1 MSSKVAEVK
10 VAIQR
15 QKLWTTAVVTLCVVF
30 LVLNVSTFYRNRRTV
45 ANMREMHQKMLDLK
59 VELESLKQSE
69 AFEGQ
74 VLDAVTY
81 STSGEEVPGIH
92 LPLDELS
99 PTTAHKHA
107 QEYSTDL

>member
-30 LVLNVSTFYRNRRTV
+30 LVLNVCTFYGNRKTV
-45 ANMREMHQKMLDLK
+45 ASMKEMHQKMLDLK
-59 VELESLKQSE
+59 VELESLKKSG

-74 VLDAVTY
+74 SLDAVTY
-81 STSGEEVPGIH
+81 STSGEELPGIH
-92 LPLDELS
+92 LSLETLS
-99 PTTAHKHA
+99 STSNKHA
-107 QEYSTDL
+107 QEHSTDL